1 MLFLTGRGDIFKKYL
16 EAIAHF
22 HEAGWHVTSFDWRGQ
37 GGSGRLSDNPLVGHA
52 SDFAVWVADLAA
64 FYREWASEHA
74 GPHVVIG
81 HSMGGHLL
89 LRALAEKAMSPDAAV
104 LIAPMLGMNSGPL
117 PAAWCAR
124 ISRLMCVLGD
134 PARMAWNNEEK
145 PGVSPSLRQALLT
158 HSLERYQDEIFWK
171 DHVPGLKLGPPS
183 WQWMDAAYKSL
194 AMLDA
199 PGSLEKIALPL
210 MMLAAEEAGLVDIRA
225 IRERK
230 RSEEHTSELQSLMR
244 ISYAVFCLKK
254 KTNTTV
260 HITRSR
266 A

>member
-1 MLFLTGRGDIFKKYL
+1 
-16 EAIAHF
+16 
-22 HEAGWHVTSFDWRGQ
+22 
-37 GGSGRLSDNPLVGHA
+37 
-52 SDFAVWVADLAA
+52 
-64 FYREWASEHA
+64 
-74 GPHVVIG
+74 
-81 HSMGGHLL
+81 MGGQLL

-158 HSLERYQDEIFWK
+158 HSLERY
-171 DHVPGLKLGPPS
+171 
-183 WQWMDAAYKSL
+183 
-194 AMLDA
+194 
-199 PGSLEKIALPL
+199 
-210 MMLAAEEAGLVDIRA
+210 
-225 IRERK
+225 

-254 KTNTTV
+254 KNK
-260 HITRSR
+260 
-266 A
+266 